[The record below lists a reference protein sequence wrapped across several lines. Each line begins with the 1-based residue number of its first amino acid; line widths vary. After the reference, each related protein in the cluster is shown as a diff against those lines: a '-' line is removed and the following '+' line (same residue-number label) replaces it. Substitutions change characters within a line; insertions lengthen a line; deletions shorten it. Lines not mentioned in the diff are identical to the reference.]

1 MSLRIL
7 FRADQVKSW
16 LAERNGTPARRRGT
30 DTDLR
35 VLFENGNGDYDPI
48 TFDEL
53 VETMRFHH
61 LVIMVDQ
68 EPGKTFHKFYQ
79 HS

>member
-7 FRADQVKSW
+7 FRPDQIKSW
-16 LAERNGTPARRRGT
+16 LAERNGTPARRPGS
-30 DTDLR
+30 DDDLR
-35 VLFENGNGDYDPI
+35 IVFSTQNGEYAPI

-53 VETMRFHH
+53 IETMKFHH

-68 EPGKTFHKFYQ
+68 EPGKTFYKFYQ

>member
-7 FRADQVKSW
+7 FRPDQIKSW
-16 LAERNGTPARRRGT
+16 LAERNGTPARRLGT

-35 VLFENGNGDYDPI
+35 VLFENDNGDYDPI

-53 VETMRFHH
+53 IETMRFHH
-61 LVIMVDQ
+61 VVIMVDQ
-68 EPGKTFHKFYQ
+68 EPGKTFYKFYQ
-79 HS
+79 RS